1 MDMLYTVL
9 LADLSMVLVCYAILL
24 LAFAS
29 NVVLSLYH
37 NINITGEHFDAK
49 RLWQGVKKALV
60 LVIGTMLMVT
70 AVDAATTLLT
80 QYVPDINEQVHD
92 LITVAMIAA
101 TIGVAAWRYLP
112 HPYPQTGSRTSP
124 VLQGSGR
131 WLRKRL
137 SLLSFLLRRP

>member
-60 LVIGTMLMVT
+60 LVIGTMLMV
-70 AVDAATTLLT
+70 
-80 QYVPDINEQVHD
+80 
-92 LITVAMIAA
+92 AA
-101 TIGVAAWRYLP
+101 TIGVAAWRYIKDAYSTFINILNGKP
-112 HPYPQTGSRTSP
+112 SE
-124 VLQGSGR
+124 VAAAVDA
-131 WLRKRL
+131 KE
-137 SLLSFLLRRP
+137 

>member
-9 LADLSMVLVCYAILL
+9 LADFSMVLVCYAILL
-24 LAFAS
+24 LAFTA

-37 NINITGEHFDAK
+37 NINITGETFDAK

-60 LVIGTMLMVT
+60 LVIGTMLMVA

-80 QYVPDINEQVHD
+80 QYVPDINNQVHD

-101 TIGVAAWRYLP
+101 TIGVAA
-112 HPYPQTGSRTSP
+112 
-124 VLQGSGR
+124 
-131 WLRKRL
+131 
-137 SLLSFLLRRP
+137 

>member
-49 RLWQGVKKALV
+49 RLWQGVK
-60 LVIGTMLMVT
+60 
-70 AVDAATTLLT
+70 
-80 QYVPDINEQVHD
+80 
-92 LITVAMIAA
+92 
-101 TIGVAAWRYLP
+101 
-112 HPYPQTGSRTSP
+112 
-124 VLQGSGR
+124 
-131 WLRKRL
+131 
-137 SLLSFLLRRP
+137 

>member
-60 LVIGTMLMVT
+60 LVFGTMLMVA
-70 AVDAATTLLT
+70 AVDA
-80 QYVPDINEQVHD
+80 D
-92 LITVAMIAA
+92 
-101 TIGVAAWRYLP
+101 
-112 HPYPQTGSRTSP
+112 
-124 VLQGSGR
+124 
-131 WLRKRL
+131 RK
-137 SLLSFLLRRP
+137 SVV

>member
-9 LADLSMVLVCYAILL
+9 LVDLSMVLVCYAILL
-24 LAFAS
+24 LAFAA

-37 NINITGEHFDAK
+37 NINITGEHFDAR

-60 LVIGTMLMVT
+60 LVFGTMLMVA

-101 TIGVAAWRYLP
+101 TIGVAAWRYIKDAYSTFINILNGKP
-112 HPYPQTGSRTSP
+112 SE
-124 VLQGSGR
+124 VAAAVDA
-131 WLRKRL
+131 KE
-137 SLLSFLLRRP
+137 